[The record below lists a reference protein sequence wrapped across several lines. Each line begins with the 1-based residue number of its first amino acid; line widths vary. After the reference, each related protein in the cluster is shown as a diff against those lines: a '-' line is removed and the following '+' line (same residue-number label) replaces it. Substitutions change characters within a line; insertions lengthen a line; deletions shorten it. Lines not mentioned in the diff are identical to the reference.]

1 MILTKSPNTKI
12 YRLMDTTNMTIIF
25 CIFAEFPWKF
35 ASPQVKLDFILSTIN
50 LVYKLLH
57 ELPNNVRLRI

>member
-1 MILTKSPNTKI
+1 
-12 YRLMDTTNMTIIF
+12 MTIIF

-35 ASPQVKLDFILSTIN
+35 ASPQVKQDFILSTIN
-50 LVYKLLH
+50 LVYELLH